1 MDSEYHQANLER
13 QQQLEEALRRAVNH
27 MATDDDWAVIYYEC
41 GLKALQRKT
50 NESYSESR
58 I

>member
-13 QQQLEEALRRAVNH
+13 QQQLEEALRRAVNNC
-27 MATDDDWAVIYYEC
+27 ATDDDWAVIYYEC
-41 GLKALQRKT
+41 GLKAQQRKA
-50 NESYSESR
+50 NESHSESR

>member
-27 MATDDDWAVIYYEC
+27 MATDDDWAIIYYEC
-41 GLKALQRKT
+41 GLKSPTKE
-50 NESYSESR
+50 NK
-58 I
+58 